1 MTDTLRVPAASGPQ
15 TIEHLLA
22 HAQIYAILVA
32 YCQGVDRKDWARVLT
47 CYHED
52 AHESHG
58 QFVGSPTDFVAW
70 LQTNHEHVE
79 SSMHVLSNVS
89 IGISPEDDRFAR
101 VESYCLSH
109 KGVASARDDTFFH
122 AAGDDQPL
130 RRTVGC
136 RYIDTFE
143 NRPGV
148 GWRILARS
156 VAFEWVRR
164 EPADLY
170 YPLEPAMDNARRDR
184 TDLLYAPM
192 ATPTAALD
200 R

>member
-1 MTDTLRVPAASGPQ
+1 MTHTLPAPAASGPQ
-15 TIEHLLA
+15 TVEQLLA
-22 HAQIYAILVA
+22 HAQIYSVMVA
-32 YCQGVDRKDWARVLT
+32 YCQGVDRKDWDQVLS
-47 CYHED
+47 CYHQD

-58 QFVGSPTDFVAW
+58 QYVGNPTGFVEW
-70 LQTNHEHVE
+70 LKTNHEHVT

-89 IGISPEDDRFAR
+89 IGISPDDARFAR
-101 VESYCLSH
+101 AESYCLSH
-109 KGVASARDDTFFH
+109 KSVASARTDTFFH
-122 AAGDDQPL
+122 SAGDDQPL

-164 EPADLY
+164 EPGELY
-170 YPLEPAMDNARRDR
+170 YPLEPAMDNARRDH
-184 TDLLYAPM
+184 TDLLYAPL
-192 ATPTAALD
+192 AAPTATTGH
-200 R
+200 